1 MAKKSRQ
8 APMSFGGHA
17 GSTYWI
23 VKRSRRPDMMLK
35 NKVAVIYG
43 AGGDIGAAVAR
54 AFAREGAKVFLTGR
68 KLAPVKSVAK
78 DIVAAGGS
86 AEAAEVDALDE
97 QAVNKHLQSVIDK
110 AGRVDISFNAVG
122 IPNTDVVGVPLVE
135 LDVEQFS
142 LPITAY
148 TTSYFLT
155 ARAAAR
161 HMIPNK
167 SGVIM
172 TVTALPSRMG
182 SRLNGGYGPAQAAKE
197 ALTRDLSAELAP
209 QGIRIV
215 SLRPHG
221 MPETSTMREVYDLK
235 AKALG
240 MTWEQFHGYLASTTH
255 PGRVMTLAE
264 MANVAAFMASDKAS
278 GMTGTTVNLTMGSL
292 DD

>member
-97 QAVNKHLQSVIDK
+97 QAVNKHLQSLINK
-110 AGRVDISFNAVG
+110 ASRVDIPIKADK
-122 IPNTDVVGVPLVE
+122 ITNT
-135 LDVEQFS
+135 
-142 LPITAY
+142 
-148 TTSYFLT
+148 
-155 ARAAAR
+155 
-161 HMIPNK
+161 
-167 SGVIM
+167 
-172 TVTALPSRMG
+172 
-182 SRLNGGYGPAQAAKE
+182 
-197 ALTRDLSAELAP
+197 
-209 QGIRIV
+209 
-215 SLRPHG
+215 
-221 MPETSTMREVYDLK
+221 
-235 AKALG
+235 
-240 MTWEQFHGYLASTTH
+240 
-255 PGRVMTLAE
+255 
-264 MANVAAFMASDKAS
+264 NVAGLSLTEGRSDPYHQQ
-278 GMTGTTVNLTMGSL
+278 TTV
-292 DD
+292 